1 MRGKNGRSSSSSD
14 FNVKLDWPR
23 SRSSRRL
30 VYIVLYEILEEACCM
45 TCTRCFDPRDSV
57 ETVWKNSGQPG
68 WSLLSVR
75 SLLNC
80 DYYFKNECKDARWL
94 ELRRMDLSFCVLL
107 PEDVPAFFFVVV
119 GENFFLP

>member
-45 TCTRCFDPRDSV
+45 ACTRCFDPRDSV
-57 ETVWKNSGQPG
+57 ETVWKNPGQPG
-68 WSLLSVR
+68 RSLLIVR

-80 DYYFKNECKDARWL
+80 DYYLRNECKD
-94 ELRRMDLSFCVLL
+94 LRGGWNCDGWISVSVLYWRMMYLRFCCCCCC
-107 PEDVPAFFFVVV
+107 
-119 GENFFLP
+119 

>member
-45 TCTRCFDPRDSV
+45 ACTRCFDPRDSV
-57 ETVWKNSGQPG
+57 ETDSKNPGQPG
-68 WSLLSVR
+68 RSSLIVR

-80 DYYFKNECKDARWL
+80 DYYFKSECKDARRL
-94 ELRRMDLSFCVLL
+94 ELRWMDLSLCVLL
-107 PEDVPAFFFVVV
+107 AEDVPTV
-119 GENFFLP
+119 FFLLLLLLGTTT